1 MNYEIKFTRK
11 RIKNIII
18 KVRKYGL
25 VEVSVPY
32 FVNMNR
38 AKEFLELKSAWIK
51 QRMQELLANQESTNQ
66 ISFLGKNYELE
77 FELGITTSFLLQD
90 DKLIIKA
97 TKDSEKAKKILDDFY
112 KLKSRE
118 IFSEILKR
126 FCVIV
131 GKDINALKLRKMT
144 TRWGSCN
151 TKKAYINL
159 NTELVKKDILAIE
172 AVIMHELTHLYHADH
187 SKAFYN
193 KLLGFMPDY
202 HERIKLL
209 KNNKEL

>member
-1 MNYEIKFTRK
+1 MNYEVKFTRK

-18 KVRKYGL
+18 KVRQYGL

-51 QRMQELLANQESTNQ
+51 QRMQELLTNQESTNQ
-66 ISFLGKNYELE
+66 INFLGKNYELE

-131 GKDINALKLRKMT
+131 GKDIKALKLRKIT
-144 TRWGSCN
+144 TRG
-151 TKKAYINL
+151 
-159 NTELVKKDILAIE
+159 
-172 AVIMHELTHLYHADH
+172 
-187 SKAFYN
+187 
-193 KLLGFMPDY
+193 G
-202 HERIKLL
+202 R
-209 KNNKEL
+209 